1 MKFKYQK
8 KHQPLD
14 PIKQGLRLF
23 AHALGKAF
31 LYLGTPALC
40 PLHQTC
46 SLSQLHCQYLGVCP
60 FCRPC
65 TLSGSRTLETC
76 SNRYYSCCGSFI
88 DSYAPCKSSMKSRKW
103 NGPSATR
110 NGKSGMK
117 FKIRRHDNQT
127 N

>member
-110 NGKSGMK
+110 NGKSDSKGIK
-117 FKIRRHDNQT
+117 TQIT
-127 N
+127 